1 MIRRGRRAVL
11 FPLAALVAGVVRA
24 QAPAVVTQAP
34 IDPSL
39 DITFHALLLP
49 REIYVG
55 QQASYQVGVFIAED
69 ARTRLRRNPEF
80 VPPELRAMLGYDL
93 ASPASFSRIA
103 GGRRYEVHVFQRA
116 IFPLLAGRHAIAP
129 ARLSYSLPLS
139 TSFFSREESR
149 TLRAESLSVIARDPP
164 AGPERPS
171 DYAGAVGALSV
182 ERRTDSDTTRVGR
195 PFVLTVAVRGVG
207 NVALLPRPAIRLT
220 WAQLV
225 HGPERVQIDTT
236 GAYVRGVKEFDYIVT
251 PTITGTHSVPVVRYA
266 YFDPYAAR
274 YASAVAPEIAV
285 SVARGRLIATSSTA
299 GSTPQP
305 LRIRRA
311 FRGALS
317 EPVSSRATFWL
328 AMVVFPLPAAGLAL
342 VRRARTRRVRR
353 SSHALQQLATAGGG
367 AMRDGAAV
375 RRALTDALRN
385 RLQIDAA
392 TLADPQR
399 IVRALRR
406 RGVTRDTAE
415 QAAQIHAE
423 LDAAVFGGASRI
435 ADASLPK
442 RAASV
447 FAAIDREATRRH
459 LPLGKLGS
467 GATVLFIVTTS
478 IARAVQEPSVDA
490 QAFEQGISLY
500 NAGAYS
506 SAQRIFSVLA
516 TAEPRAVDAWA
527 NAGASAWQ
535 AHDTAAAAVAWHRA
549 LRLDPLDQETR
560 ERLDF
565 VPSFRRGFF
574 GDVPPVPLAFAV
586 WLGAFAWLLVWIL
599 QPLRRRWSRVGATG
613 AFVVAAVAM
622 VVGIR
627 LNEIGRGRQT
637 AVVTTADR
645 LRSGPSLGA
654 ELAEEVMLGETV
666 QTPTARTTWTFVRL
680 RDGREGWLPTER
692 LVSLE
697 LRD

>member
-1 MIRRGRRAVL
+1 VALISRV
-11 FPLAALVAGVVRA
+11 AAS

-69 ARTRLRRNPEF
+69 ARARLRRNPEF

-93 ASPASFSRIA
+93 ASPSSFSRIA

-116 IFPLLAGRHAIAP
+116 IFPLVAGRHAIAP

-164 AGPERPS
+164 VGPETPS
-171 DYAGAVGALSV
+171 DYAGAVGSLTV
-182 ERRTDSDTTRVGR
+182 DRRIDSNTTRVGT

-207 NVALLPRPAIRLT
+207 NVALLPRPALRLT

-225 HGPERVQIDTT
+225 QGPERVQIDTT
-236 GAYVRGVKEFDYIVT
+236 GTYVRGVKEFDYIVT
-251 PTITGTHSVPVVRYA
+251 PTATGTHSVPAIRYP
-266 YFDPYAAR
+266 YFDPYSAR
-274 YASAVAPEIAV
+274 YAIALAPELAV
-285 SVARGRLIATSSTA
+285 SVERGTLIATSTA
-299 GSTPQP
+299 VGSTPQP
-305 LRIRRA
+305 LSIRRA
-311 FRGALS
+311 YRGALS

-328 AMVVFPLPAAGLAL
+328 AMAIFPLPAAGLAL
-342 VRRARTRRVRR
+342 VRRSRTRRVRR
-353 SSHALQQLATAGGG
+353 TSHALQQLAANGV
-367 AMRDGAAV
+367 MHDGAAV
-375 RRALTDALRN
+375 RRALTAALSS

-406 RGVTRDTAE
+406 RGVTRETAQ

-423 LDAAVFGGASRI
+423 LDAAVFGGASQV
-435 ADASLPK
+435 ADASLHK
-442 RAASV
+442 RAASI
-447 FAAIDREATRRH
+447 FAAIDREATRRY
-459 LPLGKLGS
+459 LPLGKLGT
-467 GATVLFIVTTS
+467 GATLLFIATTS
-478 IARAVQEPSVDA
+478 IARAVQEPSVDL
-490 QAFEQGISLY
+490 QAFQHGVSLY
-500 NAGAYS
+500 NAGAYG
-506 SAQRIFSVLA
+506 SAQRIFSALA
-516 TAEPRAVDAWA
+516 TAEPRAVDAWV

-549 LRLDPLDQETR
+549 LRLEPLDQETR

-565 VPSFRRGFF
+565 MPSFQRGFF
-574 GDVPPVPLAFAV
+574 GDVPPIPLSLVV
-586 WLGAFAWLLVWIL
+586 WIGASAWLVVWIL
-599 QPLRRRWSRVGATG
+599 QPLRRRWARNGAIA
-613 AFVVAAVAM
+613 AFAVAAVAM
-622 VVGIR
+622 VAGLR
-627 LNEIGRGRQT
+627 LNEIFRGRQT
-637 AVVTTADR
+637 AVVTSAER

-654 ELAEEVMLGETV
+654 ELAEAVMVGETV
-666 QTPTARTTWTFVRL
+666 RTPTARTTWTLVRL

-697 LRD
+697 LRN